1 MRSIGFEFD
10 VVAQDIEQSLIEHE
24 FQPLLCAFVTDFL
37 LTLVL
42 YMVAGRDV
50 MNNPSMVPD
59 DPQTFN
65 SSKDY
70 DCIEILKRL

>member
-10 VVAQDIEQSLIEHE
+10 VVARDIEQSLIEHE

-37 LTLVL
+37 LTFVL
-42 YMVAGRDV
+42 YMVEGRDV
-50 MNNPSMVPD
+50 TNPSMVPD
-59 DPQTFN
+59 DLQIFN

>member
-1 MRSIGFEFD
+1 MSSIGFEFD
-10 VVAQDIEQSLIEHE
+10 VVEQDIEQSLIEHE
-24 FQPLLCAFVTDFL
+24 FKPLLCAFVTDFL

>member
-1 MRSIGFEFD
+1 MRSTGFEFD
-10 VVAQDIEQSLIEHE
+10 VVVQDIEQSLIEHE

-37 LTLVL
+37 FTLVL
-42 YMVAGRDV
+42 YIVEGRDV
-50 MNNPSMVPD
+50 NNPSMVPD
-59 DPQTFN
+59 DPQIFN